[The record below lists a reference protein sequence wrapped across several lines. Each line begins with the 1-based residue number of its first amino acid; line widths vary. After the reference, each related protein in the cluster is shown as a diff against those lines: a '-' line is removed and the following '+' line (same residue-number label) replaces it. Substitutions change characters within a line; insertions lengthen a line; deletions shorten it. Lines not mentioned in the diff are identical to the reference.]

1 MHKQALDITFCRA
14 VDPESSVCF
23 RAPCRRRFPIC
34 KDYNGSRQ
42 IKNKKVA
49 EDNTLVSVISIE
61 PKSKKRSK
69 PSPHLEAKRV
79 TKKEQILSLYKQGI
93 KDVAEIAEQTSTRTS
108 YVSYV
113 LSKAGLLEGYFDL
126 YTTTAKEQNAYS
138 RYFRSILAFKD
149 EKAAQISIG
158 RIDELYRRFEQLGD
172 RAGQHQAMVIALTG
186 MNRARWSGK
195 TKEADVFRSWLHSH

>member
-1 MHKQALDITFCRA
+1 
-14 VDPESSVCF
+14 
-23 RAPCRRRFPIC
+23 
-34 KDYNGSRQ
+34 
-42 IKNKKVA
+42 
-49 EDNTLVSVISIE
+49 LVSEIIIE
-61 PKSKKRSK
+61 PKSKSRTK
-69 PSPHLEAKRV
+69 PSPHLAPKKV
-79 TKKEQILSLYKQGI
+79 TKKEQILELYKQGI
-93 KDVAEIAEQTSTRTS
+93 KDVAEIANQTATRTS

-149 EKAAQISIG
+149 EKTARTSIE
-158 RIDELYRRFEQLGD
+158 RIDELYRRFDQLGD

-195 TKEADVFRSWLHSH
+195 TKEADVFRSWLHQH

>member
-1 MHKQALDITFCRA
+1 LVSEITL
-14 VDPESSVCF
+14 ESKS
-23 RAPCRRRFPIC
+23 
-34 KDYNGSRQ
+34 
-42 IKNKKVA
+42 KNKSKLSSHLA
-49 EDNTLVSVISIE
+49 
-61 PKSKKRSK
+61 PKK
-69 PSPHLEAKRV
+69 V
-79 TKKEQILSLYKQGI
+79 TKKEQILELYRQGI
-93 KDVAEIAEQTSTRTS
+93 KDVAEIANQTATRTS

-149 EKAAQISIG
+149 EKTARTSIE

-195 TKEADVFRSWLHSH
+195 SKEADVFRSWLHRH

>member
-1 MHKQALDITFCRA
+1 
-14 VDPESSVCF
+14 
-23 RAPCRRRFPIC
+23 
-34 KDYNGSRQ
+34 
-42 IKNKKVA
+42 
-49 EDNTLVSVISIE
+49 LVSEIIIE
-61 PKSKKRSK
+61 PKSKNRSK
-69 PSPHLEAKRV
+69 PSPHLAPKKV
-79 TKKEQILSLYKQGI
+79 TKKEQILKLYKQGI
-93 KDVAEIAEQTSTRTS
+93 KDVAEIANQTATRTS

-149 EKAAQISIG
+149 EKAAQTSIE

-195 TKEADVFRSWLHSH
+195 LKEADVFRSWLHRH

>member
-1 MHKQALDITFCRA
+1 MIS
-14 VDPESSVCF
+14 E
-23 RAPCRRRFPIC
+23 APIH
-34 KDYNGSRQ
+34 S
-42 IKNKKVA
+42 
-49 EDNTLVSVISIE
+49 
-61 PKSKKRSK
+61 KSEKKRKAS
-69 PSPHLEAKRV
+69 HRLEDKKI
-79 TKKEQILSLYKQGI
+79 TKKEQILELYRKGI
-93 KDVAEIAEQTSTRTS
+93 NDVTAIANQTETRTS

-149 EKAAQISIG
+149 EKAARISVG

-195 TKEADVFRSWLHSH
+195 TIEADVFRHWLHRH

>member
-1 MHKQALDITFCRA
+1 M
-14 VDPESSVCF
+14 
-23 RAPCRRRFPIC
+23 
-34 KDYNGSRQ
+34 
-42 IKNKKVA
+42 
-49 EDNTLVSVISIE
+49 VSEIIIE
-61 PKSKKRSK
+61 PKSKSRTK
-69 PSPHLEAKRV
+69 PSPHLAPKKV
-79 TKKEQILSLYKQGI
+79 TKKEQILELYKQGI
-93 KDVAEIAEQTSTRTS
+93 KDVAEIANQTATRTS

-149 EKAAQISIG
+149 EKTARTSIE
-158 RIDELYRRFEQLGD
+158 RIDELYRRFDQLGD

-195 TKEADVFRSWLHSH
+195 TKEADVFRSWLHQH

>member
-1 MHKQALDITFCRA
+1 M
-14 VDPESSVCF
+14 
-23 RAPCRRRFPIC
+23 
-34 KDYNGSRQ
+34 
-42 IKNKKVA
+42 
-49 EDNTLVSVISIE
+49 LVSEISIE
-61 PKSKKRSK
+61 PKSKKRGKTSY
-69 PSPHLEAKRV
+69 HLEAKKI
-79 TKKEQILSLYKQGI
+79 TKKEQILELYKQGI
-93 KDVAEIAEQTSTRTS
+93 KDVEEIANRTATRTS

-149 EKAAQISIG
+149 EKAAQTSVE

-195 TKEADVFRSWLHSH
+195 AKEADVFRSWLHRH